1 MRREDVKELKK
12 DLAKLGFA
20 VPGNGTNQFGPQT
33 TKKVKEFQKY
43 YGLKITGTFNKET
56 EDKLKKILAT
66 PLQKWNKHNDTI
78 QLKKDL
84 AFLGRPVPG
93 NGTSSYGN
101 DTEKTVKK
109 FQADNGL
116 VVNGIADEVTL
127 KKIQELITAPLSNGM
142 RREDVKEL
150 KKDLA
155 KLGFAVPG
163 SGTNQ
168 FGPQT
173 TKKVKEFQKYYGLK
187 ITGTFNKETEDKL
200 NKILA
205 TPLQKWNKHNDTIQ
219 LKKDLA
225 FLGRPVPGNGT
236 SSYGNDT
243 EKTVKKFQ
251 ADNGLVVNGIADEVT
266 LKKIQELITAPLSNG
281 MRREDVKELKKDLAK
296 LGFAVPGNGTSQFGP
311 QTRKKVKE
319 FQKYYGLSQT
329 GTVNQSTK
337 KKLNEQ
343 VNSPLQKGKRHNDTL
358 QIKRDINKIGFGGI
372 TVTTLFSDFTE
383 KRVKELQKYY
393 GLKVTGIADEV
404 TRSKI
409 KSIVNSPFQNGKRH
423 NDTLK
428 LKRNLNKIG
437 FGGITVTTLFSDFT
451 EKRVKEFQKH
461 YGLVVN
467 GIADEVT
474 FAKINSVAAQSSK
487 IVFLDAGH
495 GGSDPGASGNG
506 LREKDLTLDIAKRT
520 KKQLEAAGFTVIMSR
535 TTDKFPELS
544 ERTEHANRSKAD
556 IFVSIHINSGGGTG
570 IETWKMAK
578 GPKPSESNK
587 LATHIQNET
596 IKQTKMRDRG
606 VKDGNLH
613 VNRESNMPSA
623 LVEVGFIDT
632 VADANKL
639 KQTSFKNKAAKGI
652 ANGIKKYFNL
662 T

>member
-1 MRREDVKELKK
+1 MEQLNNDLINRRKDSNFLLQASVMILLAVFFLAIPFTVHGQESIEEPTELQTYQLTSKQQDKDSTESDNLSHHAEDTTEAVADSNDVEQPDAEENVPSLDENDENIDESTPEDEEETAESEETEQDELDEEPSDIDGDENESETDAEDTDIDADAEEDGTSEDEDVDEAEDIEESENAEENEEAEENTDAQEDVDEAAEAEEEKSSKATLSSKKGELGNGDRDERVVQLKK

-163 SGTNQ
+163 NGTN
-168 FGPQT
+168 
-173 TKKVKEFQKYYGLK
+173 
-187 ITGTFNKETEDKL
+187 
-200 NKILA
+200 
-205 TPLQKWNKHNDTIQ
+205 
-219 LKKDLA
+219 
-225 FLGRPVPGNGT
+225 R
-236 SSYGNDT
+236 
-243 EKTVKKFQ
+243 
-251 ADNGLVVNGIADEVT
+251 
-266 LKKIQELITAPLSNG
+266 
-281 MRREDVKELKKDLAK
+281 
-296 LGFAVPGNGTSQFGP
+296 FGP

-329 GTVNQSTK
+329 RTVNQSTK

-343 VNSPLQKGKRHNDTL
+343 VNSPFQNGKRHNDTL
-358 QIKRDINKIGFGGI
+358 QLKRDLNKIGFGGI

-393 GLKVTGIADEV
+393 GLKVTGIA
-404 TRSKI
+404 
-409 KSIVNSPFQNGKRH
+409 
-423 NDTLK
+423 
-428 LKRNLNKIG
+428 
-437 FGGITVTTLFSDFT
+437 
-451 EKRVKEFQKH
+451 
-461 YGLVVN
+461 
-467 GIADEVT
+467 
-474 FAKINSVAAQSSK
+474 
-487 IVFLDAGH
+487 
-495 GGSDPGASGNG
+495 
-506 LREKDLTLDIAKRT
+506 
-520 KKQLEAAGFTVIMSR
+520 
-535 TTDKFPELS
+535 
-544 ERTEHANRSKAD
+544 
-556 IFVSIHINSGGGTG
+556 
-570 IETWKMAK
+570 
-578 GPKPSESNK
+578 
-587 LATHIQNET
+587 
-596 IKQTKMRDRG
+596 
-606 VKDGNLH
+606 
-613 VNRESNMPSA
+613 
-623 LVEVGFIDT
+623 
-632 VADANKL
+632 
-639 KQTSFKNKAAKGI
+639 
-652 ANGIKKYFNL
+652 
-662 T
+662 

>member
-296 LGFAVPGNGTSQFGP
+296 LGFAVPGSGTNQFGP
-311 QTRKKVKE
+311 QT
-319 FQKYYGLSQT
+319 
-329 GTVNQSTK
+329 TK
-337 KKLNEQ
+337 K
-343 VNSPLQKGKRHNDTL
+343 
-358 QIKRDINKIGFGGI
+358 
-372 TVTTLFSDFTE
+372 
-383 KRVKELQKYY
+383 VKELQKYY
-393 GLKVTGIADEV
+393 GLKITGTFNKETEDKLN
-404 TRSKI
+404 KI
-409 KSIVNSPFQNGKRH
+409 LATPLQKWNKH
-423 NDTLK
+423 NDTIQLK
-428 LKRNLNKIG
+428 KDLAFLGRPVPGNGTSSYGN
-437 FGGITVTTLFSDFT
+437 DT
-451 EKRVKEFQKH
+451 EKTVKKFQADN
-461 YGLVVN
+461 GLVVN

-474 FAKINSVAAQSSK
+474 LKKIQ
-487 IVFLDAGH
+487 
-495 GGSDPGASGNG
+495 
-506 LREKDLTLDIAKRT
+506 
-520 KKQLEAAGFTVIMSR
+520 
-535 TTDKFPELS
+535 ELITAPLS
-544 ERTEHANRSKAD
+544 NRS
-556 IFVSIHINSGGGTG
+556 
-570 IETWKMAK
+570 E
-578 GPKPSESNK
+578 E
-587 LATHIQNET
+587 
-596 IKQTKMRDRG
+596 RR
-606 VKDGNLH
+606 
-613 VNRESNMPSA
+613 
-623 LVEVGFIDT
+623 VG
-632 VADANKL
+632 
-639 KQTSFKNKAAKGI
+639 
-652 ANGIKKYFNL
+652 
-662 T
+662 